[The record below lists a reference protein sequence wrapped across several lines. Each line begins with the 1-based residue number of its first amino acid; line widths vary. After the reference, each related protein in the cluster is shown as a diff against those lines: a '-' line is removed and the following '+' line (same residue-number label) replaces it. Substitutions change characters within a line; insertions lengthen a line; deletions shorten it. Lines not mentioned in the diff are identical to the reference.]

1 MGRVYF
7 IFNFKRGAALPP
19 RPKGRG
25 SPRCL
30 IRMKFKPMADLNR
43 RLIVSCIL
51 GVIVTFLIAF
61 STSSFVSLLLMLCV
75 ATLAGVGIWEYA
87 QLAINKGLKPQTRW
101 MVIAAVAEVA
111 ALYASLVFVDFPQ
124 LPVLVLAVAM
134 VLFFLLHF
142 RHATDALFTIAV
154 EFFGVVYVA
163 APLGLMLGVLYPVAY
178 QGIPQEGRWWL
189 VYLIFVTKIV
199 DVGAYFVGRLWGKKK
214 LSPQLSPKKTIEGAI
229 AGFIFAI
236 LGSMFIYY
244 IGHRFLDGHFS
255 LSFVESIWLGML
267 MGVVGQIGD
276 LAESLLKRD
285 ADVKDSNTLPGLG
298 GVLDM
303 VDSLLFTTPIVYF
316 FIRMH

>member
-1 MGRVYF
+1 
-7 IFNFKRGAALPP
+7 
-19 RPKGRG
+19 
-25 SPRCL
+25 
-30 IRMKFKPMADLNR
+30 MADLNR

-51 GVIVTFLIAF
+51 GVIVASLIAF
-61 STSSFVSLLLMLCV
+61 STRPFVSLLLMLFV
-75 ATLAGVGIWEYA
+75 AALAGVGIWEYA
-87 QLAINKGLKPQTRW
+87 QLAINKGIKPASRW
-101 MVIAAVAEVA
+101 MVVAAVGEVV

-142 RHATDALFTIAV
+142 QDSTDSLFTIAV
-154 EFFGVVYVA
+154 EFFGVAYVA
-163 APLGLMLGVLYPVAY
+163 APLSLMLGVLYPIAH

-189 VYLIFVTKIV
+189 VYLIIVTKIV

-214 LSPQLSPKKTIEGAI
+214 LSPNLSPKKTIEGAV
-229 AGFIFAI
+229 AGFISAV
-236 LGSMFIYY
+236 LASMVIYY
-244 IGHRFLDGHFS
+244 AGNRFFDGNFS
-255 LSFVESIWLGML
+255 ITFSESIWLGML
-267 MGVVGQIGD
+267 LGVFGQIGD

-285 ADVKDSNTLPGLG
+285 AVVKDSNTLPGLG